1 MRKQTNSG
9 KRLDGKELILAEID
23 KRFKSETR
31 RIRKH
36 LTTAPSREKY
46 IQLERDIIDR
56 ILHHPID
63 PRLDCVDD
71 ITRGV
76 LVDGKAGQKTRYLRT
91 SRFGWDI
98 ELIRAIRHN
107 YNIYLTGNINYNNDT
122 IKDSEKIQVN
132 KAGMAIIDML
142 LGRKVSSRIDVNEMV
157 EAEVWHYKKNVEP
170 IIYAV
175 LFYRLEEWLPRQLE
189 KDMTNL
195 YSLIKNTDKNR
206 EELDLILKECDEGLK
221 STEMTLMQY
230 AALYLLIHTEYSH
243 LFKPGIKFARLQRE
257 LDNYFGQN
265 TSGYKPNKVTG
276 AAIALMWKTQW
287 INLAFPKCADDFKIN

>member
-9 KRLDGKELILAEID
+9 KRPDGIDLILAEID
-23 KRFKSETR
+23 RRFKNETA

-46 IQLERDIIDR
+46 IQLECDIIDR

-71 ITRGV
+71 ITKG
-76 LVDGKAGQKTRYLRT
+76 LSIDGKAGQKTRYLRT
-91 SRFGWDI
+91 SRFDWDI
-98 ELIRAIRHN
+98 DLIRSIRYN
-107 YNIYLTGNINYNNDT
+107 YGIYLTGNINYIHDT

-132 KAGMAIIDML
+132 KAGLAIIDL
-142 LGRKVSSRIDVNEMV
+142 LKGRKKRIDYNEVV
-157 EAEVWHYKKNVEP
+157 EAEMWHYKKNVEP

-206 EELDLILKECDEGLK
+206 EELDRILKECDEGLK
-221 STEMTLMQY
+221 STELSLMQY
-230 AALYLLIHTEYSH
+230 AALYLLIHTEYRH
-243 LFKPGIKFARLQRE
+243 IFRPGTSFARLQRE
-257 LDNYFGQN
+257 LDTYFGQN
-265 TSGYKPNKVTG
+265 TGGYKPNKVTT
-276 AAIALMWKTQW
+276 AASELKNKHLW
-287 INLAFPKCADDFKIN
+287 IDQLCPSH

>member
-23 KRFKSETR
+23 KRFKKETR

-76 LVDGKAGQKTRYLRT
+76 LVDGKAGQKTRLLRT
-91 SRFGWDI
+91 SRFDWDI
-98 ELIRAIRHN
+98 DLIRSIRYN
-107 YNIYLTGNINYNNDT
+107 YGIYLTGNINYIHDT

-132 KAGMAIIDML
+132 KAGIAIIDL
-142 LGRKVSSRIDVNEMV
+142 LKGRKKRIDYNEVV

-206 EELDLILKECDEGLK
+206 EELDRILKECDEGLK
-221 STEMTLMQY
+221 STELSLMQY
-230 AALYLLIHTEYSH
+230 AALYLLIHTEYRH
-243 LFKPGIKFARLQRE
+243 IFRPGTSFARLQRE
-257 LDNYFGQN
+257 LDTYFGQN
-265 TSGYKPNKVTG
+265 TGGYKPNKVTT
-276 AAIALMWKTQW
+276 AASELKNKHLW
-287 INLAFPKCADDFKIN
+287 IDQLFASH